1 MRSVS
6 DGGSAACFG
15 ATAPSPA
22 GAASASEKSWPLW
35 TPSGTLTLMPS
46 GRVTIVPGG
55 PGATTQGTVCS
66 VPSSAV

>member
-15 ATAPSPA
+15 AAPSSPA